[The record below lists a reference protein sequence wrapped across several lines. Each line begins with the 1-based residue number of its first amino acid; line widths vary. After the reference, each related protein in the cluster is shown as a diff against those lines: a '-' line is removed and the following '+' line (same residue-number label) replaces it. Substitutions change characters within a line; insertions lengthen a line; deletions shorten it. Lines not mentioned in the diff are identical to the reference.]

1 MKKPDLPYLAFKTV
15 KGREYVYFRSANQ
28 YHRIKAHPGTE
39 EFFIEYWGIRNGS
52 RKKESDF
59 TWNKLIISYYQ
70 TPEFKDLAKGTTAD
84 YRRHCENM
92 REQNGTNDVRRFRRK
107 HAISM
112 RNALQHTWSKANLRI
127 SILSI
132 LCKHAV
138 DIEWIENN
146 PVTNITKLKGGEYEA
161 WPGNKLKAYE
171 NYCDKNN
178 LSTARIIYELA
189 IGTGQRLGDCCKMK
203 WSDFDGEYMSVIQQK
218 TGTPLTIYTPS
229 RLQDYLVQLPK
240 RGTFILARNL
250 TQHLGKRAVQKSVE
264 TVREA
269 IGVAGIGNPDRL
281 VVHGWRYT
289 AVTQLADAGVS
300 DSDIQAVSGH
310 KTLAMIIKYR
320 QKANQKKASKR
331 AQIAR

>member
-1 MKKPDLPYLAFKTV
+1 MAPASAGFGAGSV
-15 KGREYVYFRSANQ
+15 KSVWPGCIGAEFCGVSRSTSGAVSETG
-28 YHRIKAHPGTE
+28 A
-39 EFFIEYWGIRNGS
+39 NGS
-52 RKKESDF
+52 S
-59 TWNKLIISYYQ
+59 
-70 TPEFKDLAKGTTAD
+70 
-84 YRRHCENM
+84 
-92 REQNGTNDVRRFRRK
+92 
-107 HAISM
+107 
-112 RNALQHTWSKANLRI
+112 
-127 SILSI
+127 
-132 LCKHAV
+132 
-138 DIEWIENN
+138 
-146 PVTNITKLKGGEYEA
+146 
-161 WPGNKLKAYE
+161 
-171 NYCDKNN
+171 
-178 LSTARIIYELA
+178 
-189 IGTGQRLGDCCKMK
+189 GDCCKMK

-240 RGTFILARNL
+240 CGTFILAQNL

>member
-1 MKKPDLPYLAFKTV
+1 MAPASAGAIVSVWSTCNGSVGFVAIRPNWAALRAGMAPASAGFGAGSVKSVWPGCIGAAPKTSIELL
-15 KGREYVYFRSANQ
+15 KGAEFCGVSRSASGAVWETGAN
-28 YHRIKAHPGTE
+28 
-39 EFFIEYWGIRNGS
+39 GIPANCCGVNDSAGANARFCGVSRSTSGAVSETGANGS
-52 RKKESDF
+52 S
-59 TWNKLIISYYQ
+59 
-70 TPEFKDLAKGTTAD
+70 
-84 YRRHCENM
+84 
-92 REQNGTNDVRRFRRK
+92 
-107 HAISM
+107 
-112 RNALQHTWSKANLRI
+112 
-127 SILSI
+127 
-132 LCKHAV
+132 
-138 DIEWIENN
+138 
-146 PVTNITKLKGGEYEA
+146 
-161 WPGNKLKAYE
+161 
-171 NYCDKNN
+171 
-178 LSTARIIYELA
+178 
-189 IGTGQRLGDCCKMK
+189 GDCCKMK

-240 RGTFILARNL
+240 RGTFILAQNL

-331 AQIAR
+331 AQIARWSNRRTEKYETRKWEKLRKKVGNFLKRANAKRN